1 MKKILS
7 IIFSVLFTL
16 CLALSFAGCNISF
29 YCDPRGKEWY
39 NAAGFPSIS
48 NPFQEIYDGSYSI
61 QIDESGNVTLT
72 TLEGETVNGTLSTSL
87 ERGSLLTSIQFE
99 DGGTRTAICKQDKYG
114 RYLRFSYKNQDYSFY
129 GERCVSQEEMV
140 AYRGQL
146 IQFLTNVYQTGV
158 FPTTAEIKNNIL
170 YERFTNAYQIDP
182 GCGGPYVYKKVEQAT
197 IEKVEVVEDSQAKKL
212 TIKANDRSV
221 ICVVGND
228 ISVTMIR
235 DGAFE
240 KLAFSDIKEGKCLV
254 IPYQFYSNGVIEED
268 ILGIFYFE

>member
-7 IIFSVLFTL
+7 IIFSVIFTL

-29 YCDPRGKEWY
+29 YCDPKGKEWY
-39 NAAGFPSIS
+39 NAAAFPSIS
-48 NPFQEIYDGSYSI
+48 DPFQEIYDGSYSI
-61 QIDESGNVTLT
+61 QIDKSGNVILK
-72 TLEGETVNGTLSTSL
+72 TLEGETVNGTLSTPW
-87 ERGSLLTSIQFE
+87 EMGSLRTSIQFE
-99 DGGTRTAICKQDKYG
+99 DGKTVSAICKQDKDG
-114 RYLRFSYKNQDYSFY
+114 RYLRFSYKNQYYSFY
-129 GERCVSQEEMV
+129 GERRVSQEEML

-158 FPTTAEIKNNIL
+158 FPTTEEIKNNIL

-182 GCGGPYVYKKVEQAT
+182 CCGGPYVYKKVEQAT
-197 IEKVEVVEDSQAKKL
+197 IEKIEAVEDSQAKKL
-212 TIKANDRSV
+212 TIKATERSIV
-221 ICVVGND
+221 CVVDKD

-240 KLAFSDIKEGKCLV
+240 KLAFEDIKEGKCLV
-254 IPYQFYSNGVIEED
+254 IPYEFYNSGIIEKD